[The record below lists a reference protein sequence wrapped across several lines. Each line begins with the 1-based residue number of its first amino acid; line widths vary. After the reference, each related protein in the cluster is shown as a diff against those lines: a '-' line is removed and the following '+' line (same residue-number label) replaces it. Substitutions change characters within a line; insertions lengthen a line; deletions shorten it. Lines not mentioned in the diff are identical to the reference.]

1 MSTLLLKSEIL
12 ATYGVV
18 PTSEFD
24 PNLAIR
30 RRVEYLKSFLTA
42 TRRKAFVLGIS
53 GGVDSTVTGVLCQL
67 ACSELRAEG
76 YAARF
81 VAVRLPAGVQR
92 DEADAQAALAVI
104 RPDVV
109 LTVNVGPASNAIHTE
124 GLNAFITAEGGSAV
138 TPEQADFHKGNV
150 KARMRMLAQY
160 EQAALFEGLV
170 VGTDHN
176 AEAVT
181 GFFTLFGD
189 GACDL
194 TVLNGLNKRQ
204 IRLMAKAMGASET
217 LWNKAPTADLEELN
231 PGKLDDDG
239 FGFPYDL
246 LDDFLEGIAI
256 PKEVEAKILA
266 RFEATR
272 FKRRSIPGF
281 GG

>member
-30 RRVEYLKSFLTA
+30 RRVEYLKSFLVA

-67 ACSELRAEG
+67 ACSELREAG

-92 DEADAQAALAVI
+92 DEADAQAALGVI

-124 GLNAFITAEGGSAV
+124 GLDAYITAVGGSAV

-194 TVLNGLNKRQ
+194 TVLNGVSKRQ
-204 IRLMAKAMGASET
+204 IRLMAKAMGAPEA

-246 LDDFLEGIAI
+246 LDDFL
-256 PKEVEAKILA
+256 VLA
-266 RFEATR
+266 VDTCLLEHRVDDSRLAVVNV
-272 FKRRSIPGF
+272 SDDGDVA
-281 GG
+281 

>member
-30 RRVEYLKSFLTA
+30 RRVEYLKSFLGRQPGA
-42 TRRKAFVLGIS
+42 RRLCWAFRGCGFDGY
-53 GGVDSTVTGVLCQL
+53 GGALPTGVFRV
-67 ACSELRAEG
+67 ARGRLRRIEK
-76 YAARF
+76 F

-92 DEADAQAALAVI
+92 DEVDAQAALAVI

-170 VGTDHN
+170 VGAPITTRKPLQ
-176 AEAVT
+176 VSSRCS
-181 GFFTLFGD
+181 GM
-189 GACDL
+189 
-194 TVLNGLNKRQ
+194 VL
-204 IRLMAKAMGASET
+204 
-217 LWNKAPTADLEELN
+217 
-231 PGKLDDDG
+231 
-239 FGFPYDL
+239 
-246 LDDFLEGIAI
+246 
-256 PKEVEAKILA
+256 
-266 RFEATR
+266 AT
-272 FKRRSIPGF
+272 
-281 GG
+281 